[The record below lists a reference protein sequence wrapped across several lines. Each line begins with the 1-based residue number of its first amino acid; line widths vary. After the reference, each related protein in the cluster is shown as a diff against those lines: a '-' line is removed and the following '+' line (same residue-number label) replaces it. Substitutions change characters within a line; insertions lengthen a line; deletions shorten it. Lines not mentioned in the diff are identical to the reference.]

1 MHNGSL
7 IGLVF
12 LLAPVPAGAVDV
24 NVIGLTAGKA
34 VLVIDGGR
42 PRTLT
47 VGQTTPEK
55 IRLISAS
62 SEEAVIEVEGRRRTL
77 IMGQSFSYSTGG
89 SGGAQRTTLTSD
101 ARGHFFT
108 IAIVNGVSM
117 RFIVD
122 TGASMVT
129 ISSSDAR
136 RAGVSYLS
144 GERGLMQTANGVS
157 PAYRVKLDTVRLGDI
172 TLNNVDGLVVDGNAL
187 GGAGLLGMSF
197 LNRIEMR
204 REGDSM
210 TLTRRY

>member
-12 LLAPVPAGAVDV
+12 LLAPVLAGAVDV

-34 VLVIDGGR
+34 VVVIDGGK

-55 IRLISAS
+55 IRLISAT

-77 IMGQSFSYSTGG
+77 IMGQSVSYSTGG
-89 SGGAQRTTLTSD
+89 SGSAQRTTLTSD

-108 IAIVNGVSM
+108 TAVVNGISM

-129 ISSSDAR
+129 IGSSDAK